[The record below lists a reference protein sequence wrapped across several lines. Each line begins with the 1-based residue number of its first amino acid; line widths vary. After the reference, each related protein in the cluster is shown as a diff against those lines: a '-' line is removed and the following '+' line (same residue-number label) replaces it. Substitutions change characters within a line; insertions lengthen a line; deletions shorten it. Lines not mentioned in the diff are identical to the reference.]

1 MYVADGLK
9 HDNLVLRSSMI
20 QHISVAWVCGALEP
34 CPAPKK
40 SSERSWMWRLVTG
53 VDRHHFSSLIS
64 SFFKLNSNIFQRVT
78 LFDLL
83 HLSCVLSE
91 CLKMATNRKRGC
103 IFVKKWSSMWRS
115 MTRCYSTPHW
125 AAYLLLFGIF
135 HNLKVKQHWESKWLT
150 VAMTQTQ
157 KE

>member
-1 MYVADGLK
+1 MCVADCLK

-20 QHISVAWVCGALEP
+20 QHVSGNIHCWLSLWCVRAMP
-34 CPAPKK
+34 SPKK
-40 SSERSWMWRLVTG
+40 SSDRSWMWRLVTG

-78 LFDLL
+78 FFDLL

-91 CLKMATNRKRGC
+91 CLKMATNRRRGC
-103 IFVKKWSSMWRS
+103 ISVKKWSSMWRS

-125 AAYLLLFGIF
+125 ASYLLLFGIF
-135 HNLKVKQHWESKWLT
+135 HNLKVKTTLGE
-150 VAMTQTQ
+150 
-157 KE
+157 